1 MPSKQ
6 PRRLEVRS
14 DLRFEFF
21 GPNYIYY
28 HVCLDCFDLL
38 LNFDRK
44 KEEEERRTFNS
55 ARPVGFTTGKNEKQ
69 NFPEYH
75 SVLMNNSDLTLR
87 SECLSVSLTTALCIV
102 GSHCPGNFNFLK
114 WLLNKCGRHWP

>member
-1 MPSKQ
+1 MTSKQ

-44 KEEEERRTFNS
+44 KERKKEHNLSLLDLS
-55 ARPVGFTTGKNEKQ
+55 ASPQVK
-69 NFPEYH
+69 
-75 SVLMNNSDLTLR
+75 TL
-87 SECLSVSLTTALCIV
+87 
-102 GSHCPGNFNFLK
+102 N
-114 WLLNKCGRHWP
+114 